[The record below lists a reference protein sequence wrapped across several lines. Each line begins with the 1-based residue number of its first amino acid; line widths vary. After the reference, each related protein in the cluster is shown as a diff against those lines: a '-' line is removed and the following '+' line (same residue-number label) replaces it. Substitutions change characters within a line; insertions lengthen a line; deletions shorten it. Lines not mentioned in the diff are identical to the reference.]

1 MRPANEG
8 FKVKSKID
16 FMEITE
22 THQLSGTPKKRMENP
37 LRRTLIYFL
46 HIKRKIVLS
55 HFSMSLLY
63 FFGGFSLLRVLQL
76 RAGGKRI
83 ISEGN

>member
-22 THQLSGTPKKRMENP
+22 THQLSGTPKKKDGKP
-37 LRRTLIYFL
+37 LAAHSDL
-46 HIKRKIVLS
+46 
-55 HFSMSLLY
+55 
-63 FFGGFSLLRVLQL
+63 FFAYQKEKCSFTIFYESVFWGFSLLRVLQL
-76 RAGGKRI
+76 RADRKRI
-83 ISEGN
+83 INEGN